1 MKSTVTIRFN
11 NVIKKTLIIAAF
23 FLPGISQAQL
33 QIKGITKMENGES
46 LPFASVLLL
55 NSSDS
60 SLVRGQLSNDAGF
73 FTIDVSEEGFYFIS
87 VSAVGYHKETTKVFQ
102 VNKSNSPV
110 NIGSITVHAN
120 FKLLSEVI
128 VTAEK
133 PMFEQ
138 KIDRTIINVHR
149 SISKAGGTALDI
161 LQRSPGV
168 SVDKMNNAIS
178 LSGKQ
183 GVRIMI
189 NGKISRLP
197 MEAIVQM
204 LGGMNAENIERI
216 ELITTPPSKYDAEG
230 DAGMIN
236 IVMKQMEDTGTNG
249 NLSLFS
255 GYGRRSKYGGTL
267 NFNSRSKKLNLF
279 GDITTR
285 NDYTR
290 QYFNTRWSIPINNQ
304 MNETISINNRK
315 AFTGINT
322 GGLGFDWSVGKKTTI
337 GSLFNFFDRKWDMDA
352 LADITRTI
360 DQNLSY
366 SVSMNSTE
374 QNDWLQL
381 LGNLNLKHDFNNN
394 FSMSVDLDRINYN
407 STNPT
412 DYYQDYFDNQGN
424 NTTQEVLRSRKDT
437 GIDIFTSAIDFT
449 SKINEKIILEFGSKG
464 SFTTLDNDIVVDQL
478 NRGTWSIDDGLT
490 SYANMYENITAGYAS
505 TTIKATSKL
514 DIQAGIRYEH
524 TRTNIDIR
532 TQKDLV
538 DRKYGKWFPS
548 LFINHKINDN
558 SSWVISY
565 SRRISRPS
573 FFQLAPFVYFND
585 PNNFFS
591 GNISLWPSFTDAL
604 KAEYKFKSILLSL
617 QYSHDKN
624 AISLFQPSVNAD
636 NKQVSTAK
644 NLDYQ
649 NNYSIVL
656 SFPVQVTNWWEMQLN
671 SMVGLYSNL
680 ASYMNNPISS
690 SIVNFSFNGSQ
701 KFKLSKSITAELS
714 GFYISRQLFGILEWP
729 AYGTLDVGFE
739 KKFSNS
745 SLRASYTDI
754 FGTNKWK
761 WGGTTSGEKLTTTT
775 YVDFE
780 TTIPTLTYTV
790 NFGNNMLK
798 KKRLHKTG
806 SNEEQDRLK

>member
-1 MKSTVTIRFN
+1 MK
-11 NVIKKTLIIAAF
+11 KALIIIVLN
-23 FLPGISQAQL
+23 LPIISQAQL
-33 QIKGITKMENGES
+33 QVKGITKMENGES

-60 SLVRGQLSNDAGF
+60 SLVRGQVSDDAGF

-87 VSAVGYHKETTKVFQ
+87 IKAIGYHREITKVFQ
-102 VNKSNSPV
+102 LNKNNSPIDV
-110 NIGSITVHAN
+110 GIITAEENVE
-120 FKLLSEVI
+120 LLNEVI
-128 VTAEK
+128 VAAER

-138 KIDRTIINVHR
+138 KIDRTVINVR
-149 SISKAGGTALDI
+149 SSISRAGGTALDI

-168 SVDKMNNAIS
+168 SVDKINNAIA

-197 MEAIVQM
+197 MEAVVQM

-230 DAGMIN
+230 DAGIIN
-236 IVMKQMEDTGTNG
+236 IVMKKMEDVGSNG

-255 GYGRRSKYGGTL
+255 GYGRRGKFGGTL
-267 NFNSRSKKLNLF
+267 NVNSRSKKINFF
-279 GDITTR
+279 GDLTTR

-290 QYFNTRWSIPINNQ
+290 MYFNTCWSIPINDK
-304 MNETISINNRK
+304 MNETVSINNRK

-322 GGLGFDWSVGKKTTI
+322 GGLGFDWNLGKRTI
-337 GSLFNFFDRKWDMDA
+337 IAGLFNFFDRRWDMDA
-352 LADITRTI
+352 LAEITRTI

-366 SVSMNSTE
+366 SVLMNSVE

-381 LGNLNLKHDFNNN
+381 LGNLNLKHKFNNN

-407 STNPT
+407 SENPT

-424 NTTQEVLRSRKDT
+424 PTTQELLRSRKDT

-449 SKINEKIILEFGSKG
+449 SKIDENIVLEYGSKG

-478 NRGTWSIDDGLT
+478 SNGMWSIDDGLT
-490 SYANMYENITAGYAS
+490 SYANIYENIIAGYAS

-514 DIQAGIRYEH
+514 DIQAGIRYEQ
-524 TRTNIDIR
+524 TRTNIDTR
-532 TQKDLV
+532 TQKNLV
-538 DRKYGKWFPS
+538 DRNYGKWFPS
-548 LFINHKINDN
+548 LFINYKINDN

-573 FFQLAPFVYFND
+573 FFQMAPFVIFND

-591 GNISLWPSFTDAL
+591 GNIALLPSFTDAV
-604 KAEYKFKSILLSL
+604 KAEYKFKSFLLSL
-617 QYSHDKN
+617 QYSYDKN
-624 AISLFQPSVNAD
+624 AISLFQPSINAH
-636 NKQVSTAK
+636 NKQVSTAR

-649 NNYSIVL
+649 NNYNMVL
-656 SFPVQVTNWWEMQLN
+656 SFPVQVTKWWEMQLN
-671 SMVGLYSNL
+671 SMAGLYSNL
-680 ASYMNNPISS
+680 ASYTDNPISS
-690 SIVNFSFNGSQ
+690 STVNFSVNGSQ
-701 KFKLSKSITAELS
+701 KFKIFKRITAELS
-714 GFYISRQLFGILEWP
+714 GFYISRQLFGVLEWP
-729 AYGTLDVGFE
+729 ACGTLDVGLE
-739 KKFSNS
+739 KKFIHS

-761 WGGTTSGEKLTTTT
+761 WGGTIPSEKLTTTS

-780 TTIPTLTYTV
+780 TTILALTYTV

-798 KKRLHKTG
+798 EKRLRQAG
-806 SNEEQDRLK
+806 SKEEQERLK